1 MSHQSQSLLRLC
13 RKSVLAFVF
22 QRRPIRCRTF
32 IAEEGGF
39 MFIETYYDER
49 AAVPGS
55 TSEPMIPYPE
65 LSGEELTVWRKYLPM
80 RRQIRKVSSWFNGE
94 IIPGPVITEI
104 ERAKMAPR
112 LFDHIEIWSRAADP
126 MAVGVIGEEKPRYFS
141 IVRWGDA
148 ELTLEQV
155 KERLRVEKWL
165 FGLAAAV
172 GMLVCLAATLAAVV
186 HGG

>member
-1 MSHQSQSLLRLC
+1 
-13 RKSVLAFVF
+13 
-22 QRRPIRCRTF
+22 
-32 IAEEGGF
+32 

-49 AAVPGS
+49 AAVPAS

-65 LSGEELTVWRKYLPM
+65 LSGEELTVWQEYLPM
-80 RRQIRKVSSWFNGE
+80 RRQIKHLQSRFNTIPDPAIAE
-94 IIPGPVITEI
+94 IKKATRSF
-104 ERAKMAPR
+104 ER
-112 LFDHIEIWSRAADP
+112 IEIWSRAGDP

-155 KERLRVEKWL
+155 KERLRVEKWMISL
-165 FGLAAAV
+165 TAAAGILLFV
-172 GMLVCLAATLAAVV
+172 IATFAAVA